1 MILGLD
7 ISSSITGITVL
18 DEKGSILYCMHV
30 DTRKEKG
37 LIKKAK
43 KVEEALF
50 NLSCQVEINRIY
62 VEQSLQTFRSG
73 FSSANTLSVLSKMNG
88 IVSWICYK
96 VFGKEPLYL
105 EAKSA
110 RKQIGIKI
118 PKGSKA
124 KEVVM
129 DFMVDNVEDF
139 KVQYTRYGNPSPG
152 YADRADSYVIAKAG
166 WLNETK
172 ETKDTS

>member
-1 MILGLD
+1 
-7 ISSSITGITVL
+7 
-18 DEKGSILYCMHV
+18 
-30 DTRKEKG
+30 
-37 LIKKAK
+37 
-43 KVEEALF
+43 
-50 NLSCQVEINRIY
+50 
-62 VEQSLQTFRSG
+62 
-73 FSSANTLSVLSKMNG
+73 MNG
-88 IVSWICYK
+88 IVSWI
-96 VFGKEPLYL
+96 VLQESLGKEPLYL